1 MKRPNFLEELHSY
14 CTALE
19 KQNATLVQQNKELL
33 ARLQFLEEQ
42 FRLAQK
48 RRFGPSSE
56 RTVPGQLQM
65 IFNEIEA
72 EAKPEEPEPKLQTI
86 GTYKRKKTRRKRS
99 VTLEGLPTEQIHY
112 TLPEEAQVCPQCTNQ
127 LHEMSTQTSAEL
139 QVIPAQLK
147 VIEHVQ
153 HIYACRHCEHS
164 EVRTPIVTA
173 PMPQRPISGS
183 YASPSAIAYVVEQ
196 KYVQGVPL
204 HRQEQQLARLGVNL
218 SRQTLANWVL
228 LATERHL
235 VELYDHLRRRL
246 LEQEVLHADETT
258 VQVLQEPGR
267 AAQTPSYMWL
277 FRSGRDGPPIVLFDY
292 RPTRAGKHPAEFL
305 SGFSGYLHVDGYAGY
320 GGIPN
325 VTLVGCWAHARR
337 GFDEALKAV
346 SASERSNGTTA
357 SEVGLTYCNRLF
369 EIERSLKDLESDD
382 RKSARLSKSLPVLTE
397 FRAWLESQAEVML
410 PKSAFGKAVT
420 YCLNQWEKLQAF
432 LLDGRLEI
440 DNNRAER
447 SIKPF
452 VIGRKNWLFANT
464 PRGARASAI
473 LYSIVET
480 AKENG
485 LKPFEY
491 VTYLLRKLPNI
502 DATDPSALD
511 TLLPW
516 SQTLPEECRT
526 PTRG

>member
-1 MKRPNFLEELHSY
+1 MKRPHSLEELHAY

-48 RRFGPSSE
+48 RRFSPSSE
-56 RTVPGQLQM
+56 RTVPGQIQM
-65 IFNEIEA
+65 VFNEVEA
-72 EAKPEEPEPKLQTI
+72 EAKPEEKEPELQTI
-86 GTYKRKKTRRKRS
+86 GTYKRKKTRRNRKS
-99 VTLEGLPTEQIHY
+99 TLEGLPTEQIHY
-112 TLPEEAQVCPQCTNQ
+112 TLPEEEQVCPQCTGQ
-127 LHEMSTQTSAEL
+127 LHEMSTQTSEEL

-147 VIEHVQ
+147 VIQHVQ
-153 HIYACRHCEHS
+153 HVYACRTCEHS
-164 EVRTPIVTA
+164 EINTPIVTA
-173 PMPQRPISGS
+173 PKPKRPISGS
-183 YASPSAIAYVVEQ
+183 YASPSAIAYVVDQ

-204 HRQEQQLARLGVNL
+204 HRQEQQLTRLGVNL

-235 VELYDHLRRRL
+235 VPLYNHLHRRL
-246 LEQEVLHADETT
+246 LDQEVLHADETT

-267 AAQTPSYMWL
+267 AAETKSYMWL
-277 FRSGRDGPPIVLFDY
+277 YRTGRDGPPIVLFDY
-292 RPTRAGKHPAEFL
+292 RPTRAGKHPIEFL
-305 SGFSGYLHVDGYAGY
+305 SGFSGYLQVDGYAGY
-320 GGIPN
+320 ESIPN

-337 GFDEALKAV
+337 GFDEALKALPA
-346 SASERSNGTTA
+346 SARSEGTTA
-357 SEVGLTYCNRLF
+357 SEVGLAYCNRLF
-369 EIERSLKDLESDD
+369 EIERSLKDLEPDA
-382 RKSARLSKSLPVLTE
+382 RKAARQSKSLPVLNE

-420 YCLNQWEKLQAF
+420 YCLNQWEKLQMF

-464 PRGARASAI
+464 PRGARVSAI

-485 LKPFEY
+485 LKPYEY
-491 VTYLLRKLPNI
+491 ITCLLQQLPNI
-502 DATDPSALD
+502 DTTDPSALD

-516 SQTLPEECRT
+516 SETLPEECRT

>member
-1 MKRPNFLEELHSY
+1 
-14 CTALE
+14 
-19 KQNATLVQQNKELL
+19 
-33 ARLQFLEEQ
+33 
-42 FRLAQK
+42 
-48 RRFGPSSE
+48 
-56 RTVPGQLQM
+56 
-65 IFNEIEA
+65 
-72 EAKPEEPEPKLQTI
+72 
-86 GTYKRKKTRRKRS
+86 
-99 VTLEGLPTEQIHY
+99 
-112 TLPEEAQVCPQCTNQ
+112 
-127 LHEMSTQTSAEL
+127 MSTQTSEEL

-147 VIEHVQ
+147 VIQHVQ
-153 HIYACRHCEHS
+153 HVYACRTCEHS
-164 EVRTPIVTA
+164 EINTPIVTA
-173 PMPQRPISGS
+173 PKPKRPISGS

-204 HRQEQQLARLGVNL
+204 HRQEQQLTRLGVNL

-235 VELYDHLRRRL
+235 VPLYNHLHRRL
-246 LEQEVLHADETT
+246 LDQEVLHADETT

-267 AAQTPSYMWL
+267 AAETKSYMWL
-277 FRSGRDGPPIVLFDY
+277 YRTGRDGPPIVLFDY
-292 RPTRAGKHPAEFL
+292 RPTRAGKHPIEFL
-305 SGFSGYLHVDGYAGY
+305 SGFSGYLQVDGYAGY
-320 GGIPN
+320 ESIPN

-337 GFDEALKAV
+337 GFDEALKALPA
-346 SASERSNGTTA
+346 SARSEGTTA
-357 SEVGLTYCNRLF
+357 SEVGLAYCNRLF
-369 EIERSLKDLESDD
+369 EIERSLKDLEPDA
-382 RKSARLSKSLPVLTE
+382 RKAARQSKSLPVLNE

-420 YCLNQWEKLQAF
+420 YCLNQWEKLQMF

-464 PRGARASAI
+464 PRGAHVSAV

-485 LKPFEY
+485 LKPYEY
-491 VTYLLRKLPNI
+491 ITCLLQQLPNI

-516 SQTLPEECRT
+516 SETLPEECRT

>member
-183 YASPSAIAYVVEQ
+183 YASPSAIAYWW
-196 KYVQGVPL
+196 
-204 HRQEQQLARLGVNL
+204 
-218 SRQTLANWVL
+218 SR
-228 LATERHL
+228 
-235 VELYDHLRRRL
+235 
-246 LEQEVLHADETT
+246 
-258 VQVLQEPGR
+258 
-267 AAQTPSYMWL
+267 M
-277 FRSGRDGPPIVLFDY
+277 RSGR
-292 RPTRAGKHPAEFL
+292 
-305 SGFSGYLHVDGYAGY
+305 SG
-320 GGIPN
+320 
-325 VTLVGCWAHARR
+325 
-337 GFDEALKAV
+337 
-346 SASERSNGTTA
+346 GTT
-357 SEVGLTYCNRLF
+357 
-369 EIERSLKDLESDD
+369 
-382 RKSARLSKSLPVLTE
+382 
-397 FRAWLESQAEVML
+397 
-410 PKSAFGKAVT
+410 FGWTPIGSTNAQKAT
-420 YCLNQWEKLQAF
+420 TN
-432 LLDGRLEI
+432 
-440 DNNRAER
+440 
-447 SIKPF
+447 
-452 VIGRKNWLFANT
+452 
-464 PRGARASAI
+464 
-473 LYSIVET
+473 
-480 AKENG
+480 
-485 LKPFEY
+485 
-491 VTYLLRKLPNI
+491 LLRRSPN
-502 DATDPSALD
+502 
-511 TLLPW
+511 
-516 SQTLPEECRT
+516 ET
-526 PTRG
+526 PQPKFELNSRETNLHRI